1 MIKIKTQGCKAFE
14 TNVQIIVGFHEI
26 GHGFSGIEKFTCCMN
41 MHGIAKTPFDKLNHE
56 VAKAC
61 EVSATKSIKRA
72 AEQYRD
78 NTTLKLTKNRAKFD
92 GAWQKRGHAS

>member
-1 MIKIKTQGCKAFE
+1 
-14 TNVQIIVGFHEI
+14 
-26 GHGFSGIEKFTCCMN
+26 